1 MRSKTINV
9 DLTCEECASI
19 TKSGVPGSLCS
30 VCGRGR
36 IVQIPRRQEEE
47 DRRVEAEGLERDRQ
61 AAEARARSQ
70 AEEREASRRD
80 AFSRR
85 QAEARAQHEANERK
99 RHVAVLASVR
109 KQVANG
115 YLEAAGKLFGS
126 LGGRRFA
133 GLEYGAVEKSLTKA
147 QAALAEVEGMLEVA
161 LEALKER
168 EAEVAKVTGLLIF
181 PPVGRLRK
189 HRMARLKAAEAMAA
203 GVKYV
208 EQLGGFSGEKIKRI
222 LGEAR
227 DIDQRIALS
236 VLRLGRMVEVLG
248 VLWAIVVTTG
258 GLMFQQHLAVQ
269 ERERQRLTSEANAAE
284 EKVLAEAKVEVTAE
298 ERERQRLALEVKAA
312 EEKAMALAKAKVEA
326 AETVFASKL
335 GLSKPFVA
343 GDRGRAGDLA
353 VRWVPSGRFTMG
365 SPSSE
370 RERGF
375 DEEQHEAVLTRGFFL
390 AETECTQGQWESVM
404 GGNPSRFKGSDRPV
418 EQVSWGEAVEY
429 CRKLTAKQR
438 AEGILADGWEWRL
451 PTEAEWEYAARAGTA
466 GARYG
471 ELDAIAWWS
480 DNSGNETHSVSQKAA
495 NAWGL
500 QDMIGNVWEW
510 CSDWYG
516 DYPTGIVT
524 DPMGPSS
531 GSNRVYRGGSWF
543 IVARYARSADRYWFG
558 PGLRGG
564 NLGFRPALSSVR

>member
-1 MRSKTINV
+1 MRSRTINV

-36 IVQIPRRQEEE
+36 IVKIPRRQEEE

-161 LEALKER
+161 LEALKAR

-189 HRMARLKAAEAMAA
+189 HRIARLKAAEAMAA

-269 ERERQRLTSEANAAE
+269 ERERQRLTSEEKAAE

-298 ERERQRLALEVKAA
+298 ERESQRLVA
-312 EEKAMALAKAKVEA
+312 EAMLKTEA

-353 VRWVPSGRFTMG
+353 VRWIPSGRFTMG

-370 RERGF
+370 PDR
-375 DEEQHEAVLTRGFFL
+375 DSYEEQHEVVLTRGFFL
-390 AETECTQGQWESVM
+390 AETECTQVQWVAIMESNKSIF
-404 GGNPSRFKGSDRPV
+404 GGSDRPV
-418 EQVSWGEAVEY
+418 ECVSWDDAVEY
-429 CRKLTAKQR
+429 CRKLTVKQR
-438 AEGILADGWEWRL
+438 GEGLLPVGWEWRL
-451 PTEAEWEYAARAGTA
+451 PTESEWEYAARG
-466 GARYG
+466 G
-471 ELDAIAWWS
+471 ETGPRHGQLDTIGWY
-480 DNSGNETHSVSQKAA
+480 DGNSGSQTHPVKQKAA

-500 QDMIGNVWEW
+500 HDMLGNVSEW
-510 CSDWYG
+510 CSDWHVSYPSG
-516 DYPTGIVT
+516 SVMDPTGT
-524 DPMGPSS
+524 GS
-531 GSNRVYRGGSWF
+531 GSLRVFRGGGWYYDD
-543 IVARYARSADRYWFG
+543 RDARSAFRGRDV
-558 PGLRGG
+558 PGLRHFS
-564 NLGFRPALSSVR
+564 LGFRPALSSVR

>member
-1 MRSKTINV
+1 MRSRTINV

-36 IVQIPRRQEEE
+36 IVKIPRRQEEE

-161 LEALKER
+161 LEALKAR

-189 HRMARLKAAEAMAA
+189 HRIARLKAAEAMAA

-269 ERERQRLTSEANAAE
+269 ERERQRLTSEEKAAE

-298 ERERQRLALEVKAA
+298 ERESQRLVA
-312 EEKAMALAKAKVEA
+312 EAMLKTEA

-353 VRWVPSGRFTMG
+353 VRWIPSGRFTMG

-370 RERGF
+370 PDR
-375 DEEQHEAVLTRGFFL
+375 DSYEEQHEVVLTRGFFL
-390 AETECTQGQWESVM
+390 AETECTQAQWLAIMESNKSIF
-404 GGNPSRFKGSDRPV
+404 GGSDRPV
-418 EQVSWGEAVEY
+418 ECVSWDDAVEY
-429 CRKLTAKQR
+429 CRKLTVKQR
-438 AEGILADGWEWRL
+438 GEGFLPEGWEWRL
-451 PTEAEWEYAARAGTA
+451 PTESEWEYAARG
-466 GARYG
+466 G
-471 ELDAIAWWS
+471 ETGPRHGQLDTIAWYYG
-480 DNSGNETHSVSQKAA
+480 NSGGQTHPVKQKAA

-500 QDMIGNVWEW
+500 HDMMGNVWEW
-510 CSDWYG
+510 CSDWRG
-516 DYPTGIVT
+516 DDLTESVI
-524 DPMGPSS
+524 DPKGPSS
-531 GSNRVYRGGSWF
+531 GSFRMIRGGSWYVDANSTRSAF
-543 IVARYARSADRYWFG
+543 RDGRDSGERYAS
-558 PGLRGG
+558 
-564 NLGFRPALSSVR
+564 LGFRPALSSVR